1 MKMTLKSWAELYS
14 PVKILAMSRF
24 FSHSGHCHVP
34 SQQSLV
40 WPHAQDELIKR
51 QEISK
56 PPIPSWS
63 LQLGVGD
70 KRFSGGSAG
79 KRIHQQCR
87 RCGFDPWVR
96 NPLKE
101 GTATHSSILAW
112 RIPRTEEPGGLQS
125 KGLQRVRHD

>member
-87 RCGFDPWVR
+87 RCGFDPR
-96 NPLKE
+96 EKE
-101 GTATHSSILAW
+101 MATHSSVLAW
-112 RIPRTEEPGGLQS
+112 RAPWTEEPGGLQS
-125 KGLQRVRHD
+125 MGSKKRKTRVSN